1 MAGIP
6 PLVGFLG
13 KELIYA
19 GTLNSWLVTGAAL
32 LANAMMVVTALAVG
46 WKPFVGPSSNPEAKD
61 APAILFWG
69 PLVLGLTALA
79 VGIYPNSIDV
89 GLVSAMLRDVTAQ
102 AQTVDLYLWHGING
116 PLLLSLATYALGALM
131 Y

>member
-1 MAGIP
+1 M
-6 PLVGFLG
+6 
-13 KELIYA
+13 
-19 GTLNSWLVTGAAL
+19 
-32 LANAMMVVTALAVG
+32 
-46 WKPFVGPSSNPEAKD
+46 
-61 APAILFWG
+61 
-69 PLVLGLTALA
+69 LGLTALA

-131 Y
+131 YWKFQLSGAPLLGLKTQLALGPAIRF